1 MDFTLDLG
9 VLSIPEKN
17 FKGFFTPCWPQNEEM
32 LEEEETIVREA
43 VDYPFASKHLR
54 EMASEGRRA
63 LILIEDQTRP
73 TRLMAILPP
82 LIEEL
87 LWGGIEE
94 EDIRIAVASGAHRP
108 MSINERSERLGP
120 YARSF
125 EVLDHHPDEGL
136 VYSGIS
142 PRGTPLFFDS
152 ALFEADLIVAVG
164 RIAPHR
170 VMGYSGGTG
179 SLTTGMSGRSTIGEL
194 HWLSASLPAAQILGV
209 ATNPA
214 RQESDSIA
222 ELLRLDYVL
231 NVILDGKNRIIAA
244 FAGDPVEAHRAGCL
258 QSEAITHVP
267 IGEHPA
273 IVVCQPSKDQRFL
286 PGSLNSLYSAERAV
300 AEGGVIVLVDPYIRL
315 DARAAFPSLERILER
330 GGGYAD
336 KLQAS
341 HLAHVAWAMK
351 RSRIILACPQIT
363 PELAE
368 KQGFLTAQT
377 PQAGLDLALSMV
389 ESEAEVALLDEGG
402 TIVPL

>member
-9 VLSIPEKN
+9 PLSIPERN
-17 FKGFFTPCWPQNEEM
+17 FKGFFAPSWPQSGEG

-54 EMASEGRRA
+54 EMASEGSRA

-94 EDIRIAVASGAHRP
+94 ADIRIAVASGAHRP
-108 MSINERSERLGP
+108 MGINERSERLGL

-142 PRGTPLFFDS
+142 PQGTPLFFDG

-179 SLTTGMSGRSTIGEL
+179 ILTTGMSGRPTIGEL
-194 HWLSASLPAAQILGV
+194 HWLSASLPADQVLGV
-209 ATNPA
+209 RKNPA
-214 RQESDSIA
+214 REESDSIA
-222 ELLRLDYVL
+222 KLLHLDYVL
-231 NVILDGKNRIIAA
+231 NVILDNKNRIIAA
-244 FAGDPVEAHRAGCL
+244 FAGDPVEAHKAGC
-258 QSEAITHVP
+258 QASEALTRVH

-273 IVVCQPSKDQRFL
+273 IVVCQPSRDQRFL

-300 AEGGVIVLVDPYIRL
+300 AEGGVIVLADPYIRL
-315 DARAAFPSLERILER
+315 DARAAFPTIEEILER
-330 GGGYAD
+330 GAGYAD

-341 HLAHVAWAMK
+341 HLAHVAWALK
-351 RSRIILACPQIT
+351 KAKIILACPQIP

-368 KQGFLTAQT
+368 KQGFLAAQT
-377 PQAGLDLALSMV
+377 PQAGLDLAFSMV
-389 ESEAEVALLDEGG
+389 GSEAEVALLDEGG